1 MRRRWL
7 FACTALLMA
16 SDAAAQ
22 TISLVC
28 VVRWERHCVNALMDI
43 RDCPAVLGAEVSEG
57 ALEVVGNKAR
67 TKNLGAVTEFSVT
80 HRGPNE
86 FELEGAL
93 NINGD
98 QVRGWGVLDSAT
110 WKLKLVFSQGG
121 FMSGVPGAL
130 QRGLEGNCR

>member
-1 MRRRWL
+1 
-7 FACTALLMA
+7 MA

-110 WKLKLVFSQGG
+110 WKLKVVSTR
-121 FMSGVPGAL
+121 AAID
-130 QRGLEGNCR
+130 RGWTQAGLHRNDLR